1 MLLKQPKKLTCY
13 TCCLVIL
20 DLNIYCY
27 LCYILYIYI
36 FYKFIYYIYLYTCI
50 TYILFLFIHV
60 YICIYIYFIY
70 CLTHTHTHVHIAHTS
85 CWEKSQK
92 GLYAM
97 LSQTKEGSTSLGSTY
112 WVYIIGLNYFQVKT
126 RRKKMNL
133 KCLLTV
139 SLCFER
145 VHQLIWKHW
154 GTSCLFQFYF

>member
-20 DLNIYCY
+20 DLHIYCY

-36 FYKFIYYIYLYTCI
+36 FIYLYI
-50 TYILFLFIHV
+50 IYIYILLLHIYYFYLFI
-60 YICIYIYFIY
+60 YIYIYIYIYFIY

-133 KCLLTV
+133 KCLLTA

-145 VHQLIWKHW
+145 VHQLIRKHW
-154 GTSCLFQFYF
+154 GTCLFYF